1 MVIAFF
7 DCFSGISGD
16 MILGA
21 LIDLGLDINLLAE
34 ELKRIDLKDYQISS
48 NKVNRA
54 GISGTRFKVL
64 IEAVTGTQHPHHR
77 NLDDICKIIE
87 KSDLNTP
94 VKDSSI
100 AVFLRLADAE
110 AKVHNI
116 KPSDVH
122 FHEVGA
128 IDSIIDIVGSVISFQ
143 MMQFDKIQFSPIATG
158 SGYVECKHARL
169 PIPAP
174 ATAELLRGFKLQM
187 AHVNC
192 ELTTPTGAAILTT
205 LGEQIEGLPEFRLSK
220 IGYGAGDKDN
230 VELPNL
236 LRVFVGEKE
245 DDISSNGQQAQAD
258 EMWMVETNVD
268 DVSGEMFGYVFDKL
282 FEAGAVDAY
291 MTPIQ
296 MKKSRPGVLISAIV
310 PENRIRGV
318 EAVLFDQS
326 MTFGIRRYRVY
337 RSKLVREIVQIET
350 EYGKIRV
357 KVGRLNGE
365 IKGISPEYEDCKR
378 IADEKDLS
386 LKLVYNTVMAVAASR
401 YMGVPKVRSA

>member
-7 DCFSGISGD
+7 DCFSGVSGD

-21 LIDLGLDINLLAE
+21 LIDLGLDLNLLTE
-34 ELKRIDLKDYQISS
+34 ELKRIDLADYHISS
-48 NKVNRA
+48 NKVNRG
-54 GISGTRFKVL
+54 GISGTKFRVS
-64 IEAVTGTQHPHHR
+64 IEAESGTQHPYHR
-77 NLDDICKIIE
+77 NLDDICKLIE
-87 KSDLNTP
+87 RSGLNRK

-100 AVFLRLADAE
+100 AVFLRLANAE

-128 IDSIIDIVGSVISFQ
+128 IDSIIDIVGSVIGFER
-143 MMQFDKIQFSPIATG
+143 MQFDKIQFSPIATG
-158 SGYVECKHARL
+158 SGYVECDHGRL

-174 ATAELLRGFKLQM
+174 ATAELLRGFRLQR
-187 AHVNC
+187 AFVNC

-230 VELPNL
+230 VELPNI

-245 DDISSNGQQAQAD
+245 DNNIYGNGQQAQAD

-268 DVSGEMFGYVFDKL
+268 DVSGEMFGYIFDKL
-282 FEAGAVDAY
+282 FEAGAVDLY

-296 MKKSRPGVLISAIV
+296 MKKSRPGILISAIV
-310 PENRIRGV
+310 PENRIMGV
-318 EAVLFDQS
+318 EAALFDQS
-326 MTFGIRRYRVY
+326 MTFGIRRYKVY
-337 RSKLVREIVQIET
+337 RSKLARESIQVET
-350 EYGKIRV
+350 RYGKIGV
-357 KVGRLNGE
+357 KIGRLNGE
-365 IKGISPEYEDCKR
+365 IKSISPEYEDCKR
-378 IADEKDLS
+378 IAGEKGLS
-386 LKLVYNTVMAVAASR
+386 LKSVYNAAMAVAASK
-401 YMGVPKVRSA
+401 YMGSA